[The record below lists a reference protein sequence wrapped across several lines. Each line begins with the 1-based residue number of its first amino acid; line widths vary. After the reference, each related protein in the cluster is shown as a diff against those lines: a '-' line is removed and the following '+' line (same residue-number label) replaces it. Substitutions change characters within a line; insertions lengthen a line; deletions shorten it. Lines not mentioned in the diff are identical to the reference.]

1 VVSVE
6 KEINMPEQ
14 TEKETTATAEPTAT
28 QPGTGKKDKAA
39 KEAADARYTDADLA
53 DRLKA
58 ERAKWEAD
66 AKARAD
72 ADKAKA
78 DEASARE
85 QGKWK
90 ELADKATAER
100 DAARTEA
107 ARVRAENALHRHLA
121 EKHPDYVGAAKW
133 ILPAVEFDATTTP
146 ETLAKRIEEAAAA
159 YAKDNPRGPKP
170 GAGAPPSPTGG
181 RTAGGK
187 KDNKANGEKP
197 QFTGAA
203 RGF

>member
-1 VVSVE
+1 
-6 KEINMPEQ
+6 
-14 TEKETTATAEPTAT
+14 
-28 QPGTGKKDKAA
+28 
-39 KEAADARYTDADLA
+39 
-53 DRLKA
+53 
-58 ERAKWEAD
+58 
-66 AKARAD
+66 
-72 ADKAKA
+72 
-78 DEASARE
+78 
-85 QGKWK
+85 
-90 ELADKATAER
+90 
-100 DAARTEA
+100 
-107 ARVRAENALHRHLA
+107 LA